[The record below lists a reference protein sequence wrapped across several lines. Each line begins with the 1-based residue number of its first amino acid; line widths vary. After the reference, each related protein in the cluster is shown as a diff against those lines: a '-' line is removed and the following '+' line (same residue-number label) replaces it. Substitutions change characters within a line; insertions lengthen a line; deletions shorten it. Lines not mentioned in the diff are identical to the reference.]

1 MGASVSSFVIEL
13 DRPDG
18 VYFAGEVVTGKV
30 RLISMKEIK
39 LRGIH
44 ITLSCIGVMRYVS
57 QGDKS
62 SNTYTGSK
70 VYEEQRRTLFGS
82 YYNPEGPV
90 VESIYLPKGT
100 FECPF
105 SFEVRADAIGSAET
119 RGNGWGTIRHSL
131 VAYVD
136 VGTNKRSS
144 ERFFN
149 ENFVDR
155 FIPVLPLRPL
165 PSPDLLRAIGHTGRP
180 VNLARGCLLPC
191 LSDGNFSI
199 EAKLMRQAFAPG
211 EMLDFQLRVNNNTSK
226 ALEVKVELICSQVL
240 RSEGYLINKHP
251 SEVGDLM
258 FCDTVQPFKMYEIG
272 HDVCDPNFSSAQVAT
287 TANVHLSE
295 ELHLNNV
302 RQMKLPV
309 VPPSFN
315 GAPGV
320 LPSTAGYD
328 PVTFAYSVKFTA
340 GTPGICGTR
349 TSITIPV

>member
-1 MGASVSSFVIEL
+1 
-13 DRPDG
+13 
-18 VYFAGEVVTGKV
+18 
-30 RLISMKEIK
+30 
-39 LRGIH
+39 
-44 ITLSCIGVMRYVS
+44 
-57 QGDKS
+57 
-62 SNTYTGSK
+62 
-70 VYEEQRRTLFGS
+70 
-82 YYNPEGPV
+82 
-90 VESIYLPKGT
+90 
-100 FECPF
+100 
-105 SFEVRADAIGSAET
+105 VRADAIGSAEM
-119 RGNGWGTIRHSL
+119 RGKGWGVIRHSL

-149 ENFVDR
+149 ESFVER
-155 FIPVLPLRPL
+155 FIPVLPLHPL
-165 PSPDLLRAIGHTGRP
+165 PSPDLLRAIGHAGRP
-180 VNLARGCLLPC
+180 VNLARGCLMPC

-211 EMLDFQLRVNNNTSK
+211 ELVDFQLRVNNNTSK

-240 RSEGYLINKHP
+240 HSDGTWKHKFL
-251 SEVGDLM
+251 SEVGDLV
-258 FCDTVQPFKMYEIG
+258 FCDTVHPFKVYEIG
-272 HDVCDPNFSSAQVAT
+272 HDVCDPNFSRVQVT
-287 TANVHLSE
+287 TTVSE

-302 RQMKLPV
+302 RKMKLPV

-349 TSITIPV
+349 TFITIPV